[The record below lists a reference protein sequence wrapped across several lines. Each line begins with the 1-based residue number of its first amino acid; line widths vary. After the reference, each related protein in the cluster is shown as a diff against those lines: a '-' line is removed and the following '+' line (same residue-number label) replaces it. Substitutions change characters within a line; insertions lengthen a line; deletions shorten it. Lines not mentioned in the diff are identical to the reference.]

1 MKPKLR
7 NHKRGG
13 KVLTFYSVAVS
24 DARVDGAVDEGGLCL
39 V

>member
-7 NHKRGG
+7 NRERVGYI
-13 KVLTFYSVAVS
+13 LTSYSVAVS
-24 DARVDGAVDEGGLCL
+24 DATVNGAADEGGLCL